1 MSSSKFLEE
10 EKARQNEKGVGYKAV
25 VKQVITDKMVRQF
38 AEMSGDFN
46 PIHLDDEYAATTIF
60 KKRIAHGMILGAII
74 SRCLN
79 TTIGTGGIYRGQT
92 LTFKAPVFID
102 DEITFELTITQLHRT
117 RGLGTVETIAK
128 NASGVVVCRGEASI
142 VMAANVAGDAS
153 KSDDKP

>member
-1 MSSSKFLEE
+1 MSSSNFLEE
-10 EKARQNEKGVGYKAV
+10 EKARQNQKDVGYKAI

-60 KKRIAHGMILGAII
+60 KRRIAHGMILGAII

-92 LTFKAPVFID
+92 LKFYNPVFID
-102 DEITFELTITQLHRT
+102 DEITFELTITKLHKG
-117 RGLGTVETIAK
+117 RGLGVIETIAK
-128 NASGVVVCRGEASI
+128 KANGDVVAKGEATI
-142 VMAANVAGDAS
+142 VMAANVAGSEA
-153 KSDDKP
+153 